1 MSPKNNEKRIL
12 FYDTDKRHAD
22 LKIRLQYDGLKQT
35 EFFRCLISGYLEQD
49 SRIIEYI
56 NDYKEQNSVQ
66 SKDKI
71 KKSEQLLR
79 KGREMED
86 KFGLR
91 EKDIES
97 IFDLLEQEHPEL

>member
-1 MSPKNNEKRIL
+1 MSGKGNEKRIL

-22 LKIRLQYDGLKQT
+22 LKVRLQYDELKQAQ
-35 EFFRCLISGYLEQD
+35 FFRCMITGYLEKD
-49 SRIIEYI
+49 PRIIEYI

-66 SKDKI
+66 SKSKL
-71 KKSEQLLR
+71 KKSEQLMR

-91 EKDIES
+91 EKDIEN